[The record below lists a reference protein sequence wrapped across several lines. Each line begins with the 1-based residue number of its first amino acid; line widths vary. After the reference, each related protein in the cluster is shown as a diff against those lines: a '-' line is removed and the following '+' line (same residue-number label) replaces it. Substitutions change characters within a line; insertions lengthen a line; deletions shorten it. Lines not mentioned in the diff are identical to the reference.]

1 MSDHVT
7 GYVRIYS
14 EFLLH
19 WWGGRKKG
27 NVAT

>member
-14 EFLLH
+14 ESLLH
-19 WWGGRKKG
+19 TGEGEEEG
-27 NVAT
+27 